1 MNTYLDVGV
10 LQVQAYLTRGHRLR
24 GRARGSQQ
32 LAEVSRR
39 YRSSVGDEAAELR
52 DLLGGDAPAGWT
64 FNPDAGAVDG
74 VVSLRYAGTPTDE
87 ERDEVAG
94 RVLRRLREHW
104 PGAQL
109 HAVWGTGEVY
119 VDAYRDEIGPKLA
132 RHEVTFAAPA
142 ADELPLA
149 RPCQLCEQD
158 AAVGRHQVVEDSYEL
173 CPDCRRRG
181 VHTSQAGP
189 GGRAVLL
196 EDLADDTNHL
206 GTVFVDGNAVGSLFA
221 GLAEPEQ
228 RDRLSREIG
237 RAHV

>member
-87 ERDEVAG
+87 DR
-94 RVLRRLREHW
+94 
-104 PGAQL
+104 
-109 HAVWGTGEVY
+109 
-119 VDAYRDEIGPKLA
+119 KS
-132 RHEVTFAAPA
+132 
-142 ADELPLA
+142 
-149 RPCQLCEQD
+149 
-158 AAVGRHQVVEDSYEL
+158 VV
-173 CPDCRRRG
+173 
-181 VHTSQAGP
+181 
-189 GGRAVLL
+189 
-196 EDLADDTNHL
+196 
-206 GTVFVDGNAVGSLFA
+206 
-221 GLAEPEQ
+221 
-228 RDRLSREIG
+228 
-237 RAHV
+237 